1 MRGSSRNENG
11 RVRRVAASAD
21 TYGCPRPPAVRVR
34 CCPRLQVVCVCVTCS
49 HVVFLTMIHLLFPF
63 KSIISP
69 KWANL
74 SREWGGAGMTR
85 GMPDHDSPP
94 LTRLHNKLARK
105 LAYLACLISAML
117 PPIVVAVSS
126 ATAEISVG
134 NSAIAQSG
142 RGEEGRGAPGT
153 AKKD

>member
-1 MRGSSRNENG
+1 
-11 RVRRVAASAD
+11 
-21 TYGCPRPPAVRVR
+21 
-34 CCPRLQVVCVCVTCS
+34 
-49 HVVFLTMIHLLFPF
+49 
-63 KSIISP
+63 
-69 KWANL
+69 
-74 SREWGGAGMTR
+74 MTR

-94 LTRLHNKLARK
+94 LTRQHNKLALK

-142 RGEEGRGAPGT
+142 RGEEERGAPGT